1 MAYINISRGFAGSL
15 SDWLNDTVKS
25 IRLSLHRRR
34 VFKQTERE
42 LNSLSSRE
50 LADLGIHRT
59 MITRIALEAA
69 YGK

>member
-1 MAYINISRGFAGSL
+1 MAYINISRGLSGGI

-25 IRLSLHRRR
+25 IRLALHRRR
-34 VFKQTERE
+34 VFKQTVRE
-42 LNSLSSRE
+42 LNMLSTRE

>member
-50 LADLGIHRT
+50 LADL
-59 MITRIALEAA
+59 
-69 YGK
+69 

>member
-1 MAYINISRGFAGSL
+1 MAYINISRGLSASL
-15 SDWLNDTVKS
+15 SDWLGDTVKS
-25 IRLSLHRRR
+25 IRLSLQRRR
-34 VFKQTERE
+34 VFKQTVRE